1 MALVGRTTPEVVTEH
16 DATVQTYR
24 LMRKNIEVAEFRW
37 DPRAN
42 KVLKPCRAISM
53 ESMPFGCLSS
63 GGTFNSESLSI
74 WLKERSIPASRPD
87 VMERLHNLGIA
98 NTTELLSISLGLS
111 LSDQYWVRPCDSDL
125 RWEEVNHFTN
135 GFSSL
140 LGELLLPH
148 DRDSLPEL
156 ERAASSSHSL
166 LGDSPDAAL
175 NGNLPKAWV
184 NVDGATLLRK
194 AGRAENRYQEP
205 FNEVIATELY
215 RRMLDRGEFVPYE
228 LQVDGYLKYFSLCPC
243 MVDEDTEFV
252 PAIQLY
258 RSHQKANHEGMC
270 DFYTRILREHG
281 LDPDRSLEKMLTL
294 DFLIANFDRH
304 WNNFGV
310 LIDSDGRNFLGC
322 APIFDSGEALWCNRD
337 MHRRFDGY
345 RFDKSDQIRPFSR
358 DLDQHLTRF
367 CNDLSW
373 FDPSPLCDFD
383 QVIQGALSL
392 NPLVGMEPGRIDK
405 IVESVHGRI
414 ETVSKRA
421 LELNPVYPGMDLDEG
436 FDELLEVKRVE
447 SSACSELRGPV
458 AENTQD
464 R

>member
-1 MALVGRTTPEVVTEH
+1 MALVGRTIPEVVTER

-74 WLKERSIPASRPD
+74 WLKDRSIPASRPD

-156 ERAASSSHSL
+156 ERVASSSHSL

-215 RRMLDRGEFVPYE
+215 RRMLDRGEFVP
-228 LQVDGYLKYFSLCPC
+228 
-243 MVDEDTEFV
+243 
-252 PAIQLY
+252 AIQLY

-270 DFYTRILREHG
+270 EFYTRILREHG

-367 CNDLSW
+367 CNNLSW

-383 QVIQGALSL
+383 QVIQEVLSL

-421 LELNPVYPGMDLDEG
+421 LELNPVFPGMDLDEG

-458 AENTQD
+458 AENTQA

>member
-1 MALVGRTTPEVVTEH
+1 M
-16 DATVQTYR
+16 YR
-24 LMRKNIEVAEFRW
+24 RIIDQEEY
-37 DPRAN
+37 
-42 KVLKPCRAISM
+42 VL
-53 ESMPFGCLSS
+53 
-63 GGTFNSESLSI
+63 
-74 WLKERSIPASRPD
+74 
-87 VMERLHNLGIA
+87 
-98 NTTELLSISLGLS
+98 
-111 LSDQYWVRPCDSDL
+111 Y
-125 RWEEVNHFTN
+125 
-135 GFSSL
+135 
-140 LGELLLPH
+140 
-148 DRDSLPEL
+148 EL
-156 ERAASSSHSL
+156 E
-166 LGDSPDAAL
+166 
-175 NGNLPKAWV
+175 
-184 NVDGATLLRK
+184 
-194 AGRAENRYQEP
+194 
-205 FNEVIATELY
+205 I
-215 RRMLDRGEFVPYE
+215 
-228 LQVDGYLKYFSLCPC
+228 DGYLRYFSLCPC

-270 DFYTRILREHG
+270 EFYTRILREHG

-367 CNDLSW
+367 CNNLSW

-383 QVIQGALSL
+383 QVIQEVLSL

-421 LELNPVYPGMDLDEG
+421 LELNPVFPGMDLDEG

-458 AENTQD
+458 AENTQA

>member
-53 ESMPFGCLSS
+53 ESMPYGCLSS

-74 WLKERSIPASRPD
+74 WLKDRSIPASRPD

-156 ERAASSSHSL
+156 ERVASSSHSL

-228 LQVDGYLKYFSLCPC
+228 LQVDGYLK
-243 MVDEDTEFV
+243 
-252 PAIQLY
+252 
-258 RSHQKANHEGMC
+258 
-270 DFYTRILREHG
+270 
-281 LDPDRSLEKMLTL
+281 
-294 DFLIANFDRH
+294 
-304 WNNFGV
+304 
-310 LIDSDGRNFLGC
+310 
-322 APIFDSGEALWCNRD
+322 
-337 MHRRFDGY
+337 
-345 RFDKSDQIRPFSR
+345 
-358 DLDQHLTRF
+358 
-367 CNDLSW
+367 
-373 FDPSPLCDFD
+373 
-383 QVIQGALSL
+383 
-392 NPLVGMEPGRIDK
+392 
-405 IVESVHGRI
+405 
-414 ETVSKRA
+414 
-421 LELNPVYPGMDLDEG
+421 
-436 FDELLEVKRVE
+436 
-447 SSACSELRGPV
+447 
-458 AENTQD
+458 
-464 R
+464 